1 MEQKSQQTEQ
11 QAANAALA
19 ALAAAGNSFALG
31 QLWIINEDFIQRKA
45 QWWYSKNKNTADRL
59 GLTIEDLVQEGY
71 FALIYAVKHY
81 DTERGDFTAYLNYAM
96 LHQIKK
102 AACGEHTRL
111 VTTKDGRRLQISAN
125 LLNDCISLDANL
137 DSDDEN
143 SSTRGEITEDPAA
156 SQAFQKSEDEI
167 YTKELHTALEEAM
180 TQNLTEREAH
190 ILRSRYYNC
199 QSLQAVGNELGV
211 QRETIRQIE
220 HRCIRKLQKLPKLQR
235 WHDDIVSTRA
245 WQGTGFGAWKRSGSV
260 EERTVEYLDDWEAK
274 NRAWAAEREKLIR
287 EHYADLE
294 AAGCF
299 DRHPEWRANLEP
311 RTDSKE
317 STPPGGEV

>member
-11 QAANAALA
+11 QVTNAALVS
-19 ALAAAGNSFALG
+19 LAATGDSLALE
-31 QLWIINEDFIQRKA
+31 QLWAINEDFIQRKTLH
-45 QWWYSKNKNTADRL
+45 WYNRYKDTADRL

-71 FALIYAVKHY
+71 FALIYAAKHY
-81 DTERGDFTAYLNYAM
+81 NAERGDFTAYLNYAI
-96 LHQIKK
+96 LHQIRK

-190 ILRSRYYNC
+190 ILRSRYYDC

-235 WHDDIVSTRA
+235 WRDEIISAKA
-245 WQGTGFGAWKRSGSV
+245 WSGTGFGAWKHSGSV
-260 EERTVEYLDDWEAK
+260 QERTVEYLEERNSEQYIALLE
-274 NRAWAAEREKLIR
+274 RAAQLAPEHRATIEEMKA
-287 EHYADLE
+287 EHYARLE
-294 AAGCF
+294 QSDYY
-299 DRHPEWRANLEP
+299 DRHPEKRP
-311 RTDSKE
+311 DSIAVE
-317 STPPGGEV
+317 

>member
-11 QAANAALA
+11 QVTNAALVS
-19 ALAAAGNSFALG
+19 LAATGDSLALE
-31 QLWIINEDFIQRKA
+31 QLWAVNEDFIQRKTLH
-45 QWWYSKNKNTADRL
+45 WYNRYKDTADRL

-71 FALIYAVKHY
+71 FALIYAAKHY
-81 DTERGDFTAYLNYAM
+81 NAERGDFTAYLNYAM

-111 VTTKDGRRLQISAN
+111 VTTKDGRQLQISAN

-180 TQNLTEREAH
+180 AQNLTEREAH
-190 ILRSRYYNC
+190 ILRSRYYDC

-220 HRCIRKLQKLPKLQR
+220 HRCIRKLQKLPQLQR

-260 EERTVEYLDDWEAK
+260 QERTVEYLEERNIEQYIAFLEK
-274 NRAWAAEREKLIR
+274 AAQLAPEHRATIEKIKA
-287 EHYADLE
+287 EHYARLE
-294 AAGCF
+294 QSGYYN
-299 DRHPEWRANLEP
+299 RHPEKQPDIVAIE
-311 RTDSKE
+311 
-317 STPPGGEV
+317 

>member
-1 MEQKSQQTEQ
+1 MK
-11 QAANAALA
+11 LKH
-19 ALAAAGNSFALG
+19 
-31 QLWIINEDFIQRKA
+31 I
-45 QWWYSKNKNTADRL
+45 
-59 GLTIEDLVQEGY
+59 
-71 FALIYAVKHY
+71 ALI
-81 DTERGDFTAYLNYAM
+81 GSLFPILFS
-96 LHQIKK
+96 
-102 AACGEHTRL
+102 L
-111 VTTKDGRRLQISAN
+111 VLFFGVLISA
-125 LLNDCISLDANL
+125 

-190 ILRSRYYNC
+190 ILRSRYYDC

-245 WQGTGFGAWKRSGSV
+245 WQGTGFGAWNHRGSV

-311 RTDSKE
+311 RTDPKE

>member
-11 QAANAALA
+11 QVTNAALVS
-19 ALAAAGNSFALG
+19 LAATGDSLALE
-31 QLWIINEDFIQRKA
+31 QLWAINEDFIQRKTLH
-45 QWWYSKNKNTADRL
+45 WYNRYKDTADRL

-71 FALIYAVKHY
+71 FALIYAAKHY
-81 DTERGDFTAYLNYAM
+81 NAERGDFTAYLNYAI
-96 LHQIKK
+96 LHQIRK

-190 ILRSRYYNC
+190 ILRSRYYDC

-235 WHDDIVSTRA
+235 WHDDIISTRA
-245 WQGTGFGAWKRSGSV
+245 WRGTGFGAWKHSGSV
-260 EERTVEYLDDWEAK
+260 QECTVEYLEERNSEQYIALLE
-274 NRAWAAEREKLIR
+274 RAAQLAPEHRATIEEMKA
-287 EHYADLE
+287 EHYARLE
-294 AAGCF
+294 QSGYY
-299 DRHPEWRANLEP
+299 DRHPEKRP
-311 RTDSKE
+311 DSIAVE
-317 STPPGGEV
+317 

>member
-11 QAANAALA
+11 QVTNAALVS
-19 ALAAAGNSFALG
+19 LAATGDSLALE
-31 QLWIINEDFIQRKA
+31 QLWAVNEDFIQRKTLH
-45 QWWYSKNKNTADRL
+45 WYNRYKDTADRL

-71 FALIYAVKHY
+71 FALIYAAKHY
-81 DTERGDFTAYLNYAM
+81 NAERGDFTAYLNYAM
-96 LHQIKK
+96 LRQIKK

-111 VTTKDGRRLQISAN
+111 VTTKDGRQLQISAN

-190 ILRSRYYNC
+190 ILRSRYYDC

-245 WQGTGFGAWKRSGSV
+245 WQGTGFGAWNHRGSV

-311 RTDSKE
+311 RTDPKE
-317 STPPGGEV
+317 YTPPGGEV